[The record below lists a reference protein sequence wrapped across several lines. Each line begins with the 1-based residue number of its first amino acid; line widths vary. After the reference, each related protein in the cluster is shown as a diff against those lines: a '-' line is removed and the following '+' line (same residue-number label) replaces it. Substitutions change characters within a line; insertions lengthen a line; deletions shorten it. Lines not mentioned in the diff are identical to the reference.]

1 MSSLTTSSDDE
12 IGWRRCLVACLGAL
26 GISALLLLAMLLLID
41 PYDSGRGWLGID
53 GIDDRDTRTAAASR
67 ARDAQFDSAIIGNST
82 AQPLNPADLSQSTGL
97 RFVQLYLT
105 GGSPREQ
112 LAVFDFFLRHHQRV
126 GALVFVTDPFW
137 CAHDRAEP
145 RPGDFAYWLY
155 GTNPLAYAAQLMSR
169 QSIEHAF
176 QRVSIG
182 LGLRERN
189 PPDGFHSYED
199 IWPPGY
205 FRETNRPRD
214 PAPAGTGAERDFFP
228 EIALL
233 DAAIKK
239 LPADVAVVLV
249 VPPTLATVVAKPGTV
264 AAAEREACNAA
275 LAKIVAGRPRSNF
288 LNYRIDNSETRE
300 RANFADFIHYRESLA
315 GRMTSGIAGSI
326 RLGNAAKV
334 AF

>member
-12 IGWRRCLVACLGAL
+12 IGWRRCLVACLGAF
-26 GISALLLLAMLLLID
+26 GVSVFLLFAVLLLID

-67 ARDAQFDSAIIGNST
+67 ARDPQFDSAVIGNST
-82 AQPLNPADLSQSTGL
+82 AQPLNPADLSQPTGL
-97 RFVQLYLT
+97 RFVQLYMT

-112 LAVFDFFLRHHQRV
+112 LAVLDFFLRHHQRV

-137 CAHDRAEP
+137 CAHRRAET
-145 RPGDFAYWLY
+145 RPGDFPYWLY
-155 GTNPLAYAAQLMSR
+155 GTDPFAYAARLMSR

-176 QRVSIG
+176 QRISIG
-182 LGLRERN
+182 LDLRKRN
-189 PPDGFHSYED
+189 PPDGFRSYED

-214 PAPAGTGAERDFFP
+214 PAPADAGADREFFP

-249 VPPTLATVVAKPGTV
+249 VPPTLAATVAKPGTV

-288 LNYRIDNSETRE
+288 LNYRVDNSQTRDP
-300 RANFADFIHYRESLA
+300 ANFADFIHYRASLA
-315 GRMTSGIAGSI
+315 GGMTSGIVESI
-326 RLGNAAKV
+326 RLGAAAKG

>member
-26 GISALLLLAMLLLID
+26 GVSAFLLFAVLLLID

-53 GIDDRDTRTAAASR
+53 GIDDRDSHTATASR
-67 ARDAQFDSAIIGNST
+67 ARDAQFNSAVIGNST
-82 AQPLNPADLSQSTGL
+82 AQLLNPADLSRSTGL

-112 LAVFDFFLRHHQRV
+112 LAVLDFFLRHHQRV
-126 GALVFVTDPFW
+126 GALLFVTDPFW
-137 CAHDRAEP
+137 CAHHRAEP
-145 RPGDFAYWLY
+145 RPGDFPYWLY
-155 GTNPLAYAAQLMSR
+155 GTNSLAYAARLMSR

-182 LGLRERN
+182 LDLRKRN
-189 PPDGFHSYED
+189 APDGFRSYED

-205 FRETNRPRD
+205 FRETSRPRD
-214 PAPAGTGAERDFFP
+214 PAPAGTEAERDFFP
-228 EIALL
+228 EIVLL
-233 DAAIKK
+233 DAAIKR
-239 LPADVAVVLV
+239 LPLDVAVVLV
-249 VPPTLATVVAKPGTV
+249 VPPTLATTVAKPGTV

-288 LNYRIDNSETRE
+288 LNYRVDNPATRDP
-300 RANFADFIHYRESLA
+300 ANFADFIHYRASLA
-315 GRMTSGIAGSI
+315 GRMTSGIVESI
-326 RLGNAAKV
+326 RLGGVAKV